1 MVPAMPAPNK
11 NGIQKLDTVTED
23 DTTRSHVLDEG
34 HDDHEEKTSG
44 SMKGRIPS
52 LYLKMKP
59 DK

>member
-1 MVPAMPAPNK
+1 MPAPNK